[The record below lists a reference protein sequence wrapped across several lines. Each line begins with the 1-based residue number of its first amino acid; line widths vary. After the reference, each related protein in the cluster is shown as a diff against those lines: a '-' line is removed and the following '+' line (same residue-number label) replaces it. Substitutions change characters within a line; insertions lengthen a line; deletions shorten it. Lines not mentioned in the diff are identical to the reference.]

1 MRTVQNWFTHLLTR
15 HNCVSLEPK
24 LSVLDFI
31 LQLWRKLKTDC
42 RGKEWMWSHALITV
56 LKTCSFLHDV
66 KLHSLL

>member
-24 LSVLDFI
+24 LSILDFI

-42 RGKEWMWSHALITV
+42 TQEVGGFREGVHVVSCSNNS
-56 LKTCSFLHDV
+56 LKDLQFLA
-66 KLHSLL
+66 